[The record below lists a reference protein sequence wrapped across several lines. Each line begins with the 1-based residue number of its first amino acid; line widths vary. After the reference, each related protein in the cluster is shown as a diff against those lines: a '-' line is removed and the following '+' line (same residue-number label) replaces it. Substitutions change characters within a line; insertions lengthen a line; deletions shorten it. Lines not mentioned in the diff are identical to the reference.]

1 MPTTIN
7 QIQQFLSDYHKPL
20 VIINKCLA
28 ILNDFVQATREQR
41 SFINVQRVVAILGTF
56 YQILTLWQIHD
67 GSPWSI
73 YPEVHLKKSYW
84 SRDINNINHS
94 THNPR

>member
-1 MPTTIN
+1 MPITIN

-41 SFINVQRVVAILGTF
+41 SFINIQRVVAILSTF
-56 YQILTLWQIHD
+56 YQILTLWQTHD
-67 GSPWSI
+67 GNPWSI
-73 YPEVHLKKSYW
+73 YPEGQLKKS
-84 SRDINNINHS
+84 H
-94 THNPR
+94 

>member
-20 VIINKCLA
+20 VIINKCLT

-41 SFINVQRVVAILGTF
+41 SFVNIQRVVAILGIF
-56 YQILTLWQIHD
+56 YQILTLWQTHD
-67 GSPWSI
+67 GNPWSI
-73 YPEVHLKKSYW
+73 HPEVHFKKSY
-84 SRDINNINHS
+84 
-94 THNPR
+94 

>member
-1 MPTTIN
+1 MPITIN

-20 VIINKCLA
+20 VIINKCLT
-28 ILNDFVQATREQR
+28 IFNDFVRAKREQR
-41 SFINVQRVVAILGTF
+41 SFINIQHIVAILSIF

-73 YPEVHLKKSYW
+73 SPEKHSKRSY
-84 SRDINNINHS
+84 
-94 THNPR
+94 

>member
-1 MPTTIN
+1 MPITIN

-41 SFINVQRVVAILGTF
+41 SFINIQRVVAILSTF

-73 YPEVHLKKSYW
+73 YPEGHLKKSY
-84 SRDINNINHS
+84 
-94 THNPR
+94 

>member
-1 MPTTIN
+1 MPITIN

-41 SFINVQRVVAILGTF
+41 SFINIQRVVAILGIF

-73 YPEVHLKKSYW
+73 YPEVHLKKSY
-84 SRDINNINHS
+84 
-94 THNPR
+94 